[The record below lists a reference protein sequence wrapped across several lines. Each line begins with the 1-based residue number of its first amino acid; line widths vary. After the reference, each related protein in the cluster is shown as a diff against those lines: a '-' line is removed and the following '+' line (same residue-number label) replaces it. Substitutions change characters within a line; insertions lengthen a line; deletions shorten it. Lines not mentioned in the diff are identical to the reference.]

1 MFFPKSAILKNDTL
15 ISWQYVHALPDK
27 NINKNV
33 KLTLT
38 DDEIKKLHPADI
50 ADIIEE
56 LDNNAR
62 SLLFKELDQEL
73 AAETLS
79 EIDHDI
85 QASIIKNETPEEIA
99 EILEFMGR
107 DEAADILN
115 DIDKEKASLIID
127 KNLR

>member
-1 MFFPKSAILKNDTL
+1 MFFPTSDILKNDTL

-38 DDEIKKLHPADI
+38 DDEKIKKLHPADI

-79 EIDHDI
+79 EID
-85 QASIIKNETPEEIA
+85 Q
-99 EILEFMGR
+99 
-107 DEAADILN
+107 
-115 DIDKEKASLIID
+115 
-127 KNLR
+127 